1 MRGLLLWI
9 AFLVLFIAGV
19 YLGLAAACG
28 PTIPEYAE
36 WCAEIEERRYEAH
49 AGAPLPSTEP
59 VASNKEDH
67 LVSTYRDALD
77 LYRDMDPPPD
87 LREFHRL
94 KEFSLAAYWEMFSHV
109 HPYPNCLLELW
120 LGYDPLALA
129 YCLEDRSELWYNE
142 NSLSGFAQY
151 EDNIRS
157 SPVGRV
163 LVNKGCINYHPPLPP
178 GARVEKTLIYEG

>member
-1 MRGLLLWI
+1 MKHTRGRLYPLRSLSPVIRKTISLARTGTPWI
-9 AFLVLFIAGV
+9 
-19 YLGLAAACG
+19 
-28 PTIPEYAE
+28 
-36 WCAEIEERRYEAH
+36 
-49 AGAPLPSTEP
+49 S
-59 VASNKEDH
+59 
-67 LVSTYRDALD
+67 
-77 LYRDMDPPPD
+77 YRDMDPPPD

-109 HPYPNCLLELW
+109 HPYPNCLLEPW

-151 EDNIRS
+151 EDNISS

-178 GARVEKTLIYEG
+178 GTRVEKTLIYEG